1 MKILLIRRKKV
12 GLMHKDLELLK
23 ELSEANGIPAH
34 EKNVSDILKREF
46 LKVVPEDNILYDGLG
61 SIAAF
66 KVGNKKGPK
75 ILIVGHMDEI
85 GMIVTKITEEG
96 FLKFQTIGGWWSQV
110 MLAQQMNITTSTGK
124 VFRGVIGSKPPHI
137 LTEEELKTPAKIDD
151 MYIDLGVE
159 NKEEVEKLGI
169 KIGDMITPAI
179 DFRVLA
185 NENYLLGK
193 AWDDRI
199 GCAVAIEVL
208 KQLQDVDH
216 PNIVYAAGSTQE
228 EVGLRGA
235 KTLAN
240 LIKPDIAFA
249 LDTSIAR
256 DLPGTDGSI
265 KLGKGPGI
273 MLYDS
278 SAIGHVALREKV
290 VEIANELNIPYQ
302 FDYLKRGGTDS
313 GAIHTANSGCPSLSI
328 CVETRYVHSHTS
340 IIHKEDYLATVKL
353 IVEVS
358 KRLDAKTVNQITY
371 L

>member
-1 MKILLIRRKKV
+1 ML
-12 GLMHKDLELLK
+12 KDLELLK
-23 ELSEANGIPAH
+23 ELSEVNGIPAH
-34 EKNVSDILKREF
+34 EKNVREILKREF
-46 LKVVPEDNILYDGLG
+46 LKVVPEDKILYDGLG
-61 SIAAF
+61 SIAAE
-66 KVGNKKGPK
+66 KVGRKNGPK
-75 ILIVGHMDEI
+75 VLIVGHMDEV
-85 GMIVTKITEEG
+85 GMIITKITDEG
-96 FLKFQTIGGWWSQV
+96 FLKFQTVGGWWSQV
-110 MLAQQMNITTSTGK
+110 MLAQQMNITTSAGK
-124 VFRGVIGSKPPHI
+124 VYRGVMGSKPPHI

-151 MYIDLGVE
+151 MYIDLGVD

-179 DFRVLA
+179 DFQVLA

-208 KQLQDVDH
+208 KQLQDVEH

-240 LIKPDIAFA
+240 LIKPDVAFA

-265 KLGKGPGI
+265 KIGKGPGI
-273 MLYDS
+273 VLYDS
-278 SAIGHVALREKV
+278 SAVGHVALREKV
-290 VEIANELNIPYQ
+290 IEIADELNIPYQ

-328 CVETRYVHSHTS
+328 CIETRYLHSHTS
-340 IIHKEDYLATVKL
+340 IIHKEDYLNTVKL
-353 IVEVS
+353 VVEVI
-358 KRLDAKTVNQITY
+358 KRLDADTVNKIIY
-371 L
+371 E

>member
-1 MKILLIRRKKV
+1 MPKNL
-12 GLMHKDLELLK
+12 DLLK
-23 ELSEANGIPAH
+23 ELSEVNGIAAH
-34 EKNVSDILKREF
+34 EKYVKNIMEREF
-46 LKVVPEDNILYDGLG
+46 LTVVPKERIMYDGLG
-61 SIAAF
+61 SIAAE
-66 KVGNKKGPK
+66 KIGKKNGPK

-85 GMIVTKITEEG
+85 GMIVTKITDEG
-96 FLKFQTIGGWWSQV
+96 FIKFQTIGGWWSQV
-110 MLAQQMNITTSTGK
+110 MLAQQMNITTSSGK
-124 VFRGVIGSKPPHI
+124 TYLGVVGSKPPHI
-137 LTEEELKTPAKIDD
+137 LSPEELKNPANIDD

-179 DFRVLA
+179 SFRKLA

-199 GCAVAIEVL
+199 GCAIAIDVL
-208 KQLQDVDH
+208 KSLKDIEH

-235 KTLAN
+235 KTLAG
-240 LIKPDIAFA
+240 LIKPDLAIA

-256 DLPGTDGSI
+256 DLPGTDNSI

-278 SAIGHVALREKV
+278 SAVGHVALREKV
-290 VEIANELNIPYQ
+290 LEVADELNIPYQ

-313 GAIHTANSGCPSLSI
+313 GAIHTANSGCPCLSI
-328 CVETRYVHSHTS
+328 CVETRYLHSHTS
-340 IIHKEDYLATVKL
+340 IIHVDDYLNAVKL
-353 IVEVS
+353 IVEVI
-358 KRLDAKTVNQITY
+358 KRLDEEVVNKIIY
-371 L
+371 E